1 MAKRNLDE
9 VLKDYRGNTMRM
21 VNPLTTP
28 PKEEDMTLGLV
39 CGVACWTMPADGSDN
54 SLPMKEKSDLYKLGD
69 RCLAGGVQDFDVTEL
84 AKLKERIAK
93 IFMTAA
99 MGRAHE
105 ILDRDWKATV
115 LEMPIAEKPAMEAV
129 S

>member
-39 CGVACWTMPADGSDN
+39 CGVACWTSPADGSD
-54 SLPMKEKSDLYKLGD
+54 SQLPMKEKSDLYKLGD
-69 RCLAGGVQDFDVTEL
+69 RCLAGGVKEFEVTEL
-84 AKLKERIAK
+84 ATLKARIAK
-93 IFMTAA
+93 IFMTAP

-105 ILDRDWKATV
+105 MLDRDWTATV
-115 LEMPIAEKPAMEAV
+115 LDMPKQAAQGAA